1 MQTNLETLRA
11 EMDELRQTVERLQR
25 RPPRLGRGGRLLLVG
40 FGLLLGLML
49 DRLAHGEA
57 YANPQGDKDL
67 TCKSLTV
74 LGPGGKATMKLGTDE
89 DGGIIQINGVDGNP
103 RTIVAVAPKQ
113 GGGLINLFDTK
124 QKLRIVLEG
133 NDNGGQIEKR

>member
-25 RPPRLGRGGRLLLVG
+25 RPPRLGRGGRLLLIG

-57 YANPQGDKDL
+57 YA
-67 TCKSLTV
+67 KSLTV
-74 LGPGGKATMKLGTDE
+74 IGPGGKATMKLGTDE